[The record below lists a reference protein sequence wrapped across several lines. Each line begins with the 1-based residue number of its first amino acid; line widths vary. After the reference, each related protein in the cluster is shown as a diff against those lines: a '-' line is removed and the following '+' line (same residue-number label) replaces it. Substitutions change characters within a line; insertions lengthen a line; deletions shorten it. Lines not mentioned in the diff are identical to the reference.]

1 MSGLILLTRRKLIL
15 SQCVNHTVQ
24 KCWVSFMD
32 IMDTEANQ
40 ATAAQYFCSSATFS
54 ILQAVRV
61 GYDVTSSSVHPAAH
75 TRRLSVFKSD
85 YSDSKINIKII
96 KSELGK
102 Q

>member
-1 MSGLILLTRRKLIL
+1 
-15 SQCVNHTVQ
+15 
-24 KCWVSFMD
+24 MD

-102 Q
+102 QWNKAEKGKSGELYYQKINDRGTVPVR